1 MYLIF
6 VRFST
11 FINSAVLWQ
20 NNINNNHF
28 AALCL
33 GLPGWVGTRS
43 SLTHPPSWS
52 PFNLCQLLPSTT
64 IHSILPVQI
73 TCLAIFFAQPLSM
86 SSLVYLLAWSPP
98 PHIPYISSPNQC
110 LLFATHAHI
119 IATSFA
125 VVSILY
131 HLFLAFLLTPY
142 LELYIY
148 LNITH
153 PSDHS
158 HLCSLK
164 TTSFSF
170 LTGQVSLLCSI
181 LLRTQLLYSLP
192 LLINDISLLVS
203 NGTNCVN
210 LFHSIWILA
219 SRAASAS
226 TSTLNISVWYCARTK
241 EKT

>member
-181 LLRTQLLYSLP
+181 LLRTPPNQWYIPIGKQWYQLREFIP
-192 LLINDISLLVS
+192 FNLVS
-203 NGTNCVN
+203 GLQSCI
-210 LFHSIWILA
+210 SIYIH
-219 SRAASAS
+219 
-226 TSTLNISVWYCARTK
+226 TQHISVVLCQNQRKNVADKVTG
-241 EKT
+241 